1 MATPD
6 PVPPIDRFPVS
17 ATLYTTYLRCP
28 QQAVA
33 RVQGVYP
40 EPSVASFRGAL
51 AHRLFARHLSV
62 GPITD
67 HDLPSA
73 CREETGANLNG
84 QLAAI
89 GLKPSE
95 FRNVVSEVSELYR
108 RFSTVPMDG
117 MVEAEVSFE
126 DEVGDGV
133 VLRGRMDAVF
143 RDGGGVRIVD
153 WKTGANLGDDVD
165 AQLKFY
171 ALAWQKRNGERPQT
185 LEAMSL
191 KTGERRSMRPTA
203 SDVAS
208 VEEEIRSMVEV
219 LRRAIAEGSDLDR
232 RAGPHCR
239 WCPLLPTCSEGTS
252 AVAIVG

>member
-1 MATPD
+1 M
-6 PVPPIDRFPVS
+6 
-17 ATLYTTYLRCP
+17 YTTYLRCP
-28 QQAVA
+28 QQALA
-33 RVQGVYP
+33 RVQGIYQ

-67 HDLPSA
+67 HDLPSV

-95 FRNVVSEVSELYR
+95 FRSIVSEVSVLYR

-126 DEVGDGV
+126 DDVGDGV
-133 VLRGRMDAVF
+133 ILRGRMDAVF
-143 RDGGGVRIVD
+143 RDDRGLRIVD
-153 WKTGANLGDDVD
+153 WKTGANLDDEVD
-165 AQLKFY
+165 AQLAFY
-171 ALAWQKRNGERPQT
+171 AMAWEKRTGERPAT

-191 KTGERRSMRPTA
+191 KTGERRSMSPSA
-203 SDVAS
+203 ADVS
-208 VEEEIRSMVEV
+208 TLEEGVRSMVEV
-219 LRRAIAEGSDLDR
+219 LRGAVAAGSDIDR
-232 RAGPHCR
+232 TAGPHCR
-239 WCPLLPTCSEGTS
+239 WCPLLPTCSEGSS